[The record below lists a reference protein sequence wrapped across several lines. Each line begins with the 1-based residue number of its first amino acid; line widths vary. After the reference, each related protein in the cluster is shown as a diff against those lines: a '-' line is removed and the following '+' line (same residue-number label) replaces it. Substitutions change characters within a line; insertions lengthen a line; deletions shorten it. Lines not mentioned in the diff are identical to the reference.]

1 MARANRTV
9 RASEIGT
16 FIFCQ
21 RAWWYQREGV
31 ESGNSAELS
40 AGSQFHEQQAS
51 CHFSDHFPALARL
64 APFLLSALT
73 MRFLQNPVIL
83 FAFGVLALLIWLL
96 ARRLQRASGL
106 PRGRV
111 VYADPGLWGKTE
123 KPLYDAELGLT
134 GKPDY
139 LIRSGEMLIPV
150 EVKSAWGPPAPYD
163 SHVLQLVAY

>member
-51 CHFSDHFPALARL
+51 LARSALAVNIL
-64 APFLLSALT
+64 AVIFLITFLLWL
-73 MRFLQNPVIL
+73 
-83 FAFGVLALLIWLL
+83 GWLL
-96 ARRLQRASGL
+96 FF
-106 PRGRV
+106 
-111 VYADPGLWGKTE
+111 
-123 KPLYDAELGLT
+123 
-134 GKPDY
+134 
-139 LIRSGEMLIPV
+139 
-150 EVKSAWGPPAPYD
+150 SA
-163 SHVLQLVAY
+163 H